1 MKERYKRLQEELTK
15 YKAFLDREEREV
27 FSVVY
32 NMVEG
37 ILFKFERGQEP
48 DMEELKPLRDFLY
61 ENRDTEGITDEA
73 INAIDDYIREEPRKR
88 AKKSA

>member
-1 MKERYKRLQEELTK
+1 MKERYKRLQEELTR

-32 NMVEG
+32 KMVED
-37 ILFKFERGQEP
+37 ILFKMDRGKEP
-48 DMEELKPLRDFLY
+48 DMEELKPVRDFLF

-73 INAIDDYIREEPRKR
+73 ISAIDDYIRELVER

>member
-1 MKERYKRLQEELTK
+1 MTERYKRLQEELTK

-32 NMVEG
+32 SMVED
-37 ILFKFERGQEP
+37 ILFKLDRGQEP
-48 DMEELKPLRDFLY
+48 DMGELAPVRDFLY

-73 INAIDDYIREEPRKR
+73 ISAIDDYIRELGKR
-88 AKKSA
+88 AGKSA

>member
-1 MKERYKRLQEELTK
+1 MKEMNKRLKGELTK

-32 NMVEG
+32 NMIEN
-37 ILFKFERGQEP
+37 ILFKLDRGQEP
-48 DMEELKPLRDFLY
+48 DMEELKFLRDFLF

-73 INAIDDYIREEPRKR
+73 ISAIDDYIRELVER
-88 AKKSA
+88 ARKSA

>member
-1 MKERYKRLQEELTK
+1 MKERYKRLQEELTR

-32 NMVEG
+32 KMVED
-37 ILFKFERGQEP
+37 ILFKMDRGKEP
-48 DMEELKPLRDFLY
+48 DMEELKPVRDFLF
-61 ENRDTEGITDEA
+61 ENRYTEGITDEA
-73 INAIDDYIREEPRKR
+73 ISAIDDYIRELVER

>member
-15 YKAFLDREEREV
+15 YKDFLDREEREV

-37 ILFKFERGQEP
+37 ILFKIDRGQEP
-48 DMEELKPLRDFLY
+48 DMEELKPVRGFLY

-73 INAIDDYIREEPRKR
+73 IRAIDDYIRESGKR
-88 AKKSA
+88 PKKSA